1 MTFKASD
8 HVYIKSALAV
18 DFTYRQAS
26 VTLPLYRGLS
36 PDGKD
41 VFYIITEASDFGIAQ
56 RMGVNYAP
64 KLAKAIGSAGAQM
77 VTLKDGIMQFKGS
90 VDFSPS
96 PAYQV
101 VAGDPPTY
109 FPPKAADPGAIA
121 DAAWSSIVVL
131 PSGLVLNAQ
140 IVHNDSG
147 SHLRLVSLDLKG
159 RTVTIF
165 LGLAWA
171 RQVLRVCVLV

>member
-1 MTFKASD
+1 MKFVALTAVLLIVTAGVASPTVAAPAGGSAAIVEAKAIQSGFARESGREAYTPGHGIAFKPSD

-18 DFTYRQAS
+18 DFTYRKAT

-36 PDGKD
+36 PQGKD

-109 FPPKAADPGAIA
+109 FPPKAAD
-121 DAAWSSIVVL
+121 
-131 PSGLVLNAQ
+131 
-140 IVHNDSG
+140 
-147 SHLRLVSLDLKG
+147 
-159 RTVTIF
+159 
-165 LGLAWA
+165 
-171 RQVLRVCVLV
+171 